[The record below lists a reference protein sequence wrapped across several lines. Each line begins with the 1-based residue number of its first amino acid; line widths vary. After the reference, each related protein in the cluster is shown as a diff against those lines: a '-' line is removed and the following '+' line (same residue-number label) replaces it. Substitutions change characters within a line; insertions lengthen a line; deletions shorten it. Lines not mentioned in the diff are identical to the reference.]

1 MRRLLVIVLL
11 TAFLPVSLLGYG
23 GFAVLGIHSHCRCL
37 SSGKYGPEAQTHQ
50 QSCTHHHYEDLH
62 KNLTALTEK
71 TEASSAGNSRQQT
84 GDPSEKSE
92 DCVLCQFFGYAKLQT
107 AYALPPSQVTHLS
120 LQRLFFPEDFFVVF
134 DYTLRPIPRGPPTS
148 IS

>member
-11 TAFLPVSLLGYG
+11 TAFIPVSLLGYS
-23 GFAVLGIHSHCRCL
+23 GFAVLGIHSHCECL
-37 SSGKYGPEAQTHQ
+37 SFGKYGPDVQNHQ
-50 QSCTHHHYEDLH
+50 RPCNHYHCRDH
-62 KNLTALTEK
+62 NKGLTALAET
-71 TEASSAGNSRQQT
+71 TEASTARNSSQQPS
-84 GDPSEKSE
+84 DPSGNSE

-107 AYALPPSQVTHLS
+107 AYTLPPTQVTHLV
-120 LQRLFFPEDFFVVF
+120 LQRLFFPDDFFTVF